1 MKKSILKLAL
11 APLALTALSTGTA
24 QANHAQY
31 DMQVDGL
38 TCPFC
43 VATSSKALKKI
54 NGVYD
59 VSVDLDTGIIS
70 VCAAS
75 DTDLSDKRMKKLF
88 RKKGFTYRSQT
99 ISESCNFVDVSH
111 TDDGENLITVR
122 TEETGS
128 HKDIHKSHGS
138 STAYGSG
145 NGSGTTYG
153 SSHDGDHDHK

>member
-1 MKKSILKLAL
+1 MKKSILKLTL
-11 APLALTALSTGTA
+11 VPLALTALSTSTA

-54 NGVYD
+54 DGVYD
-59 VSVDLDTGIIS
+59 VAVDLDTGIIS

-88 RKKGFTYRSQT
+88 RKKGFTYRNQT
-99 ISESCNFVDVSH
+99 ISKNCNFLDVSH
-111 TDDGENLITVR
+111 SHGGENLIGVKL
-122 TEETGS
+122 EEKEP
-128 HKDIHKSHGS
+128 HKDDHESH
-138 STAYGSG
+138 
-145 NGSGTTYG
+145 G
-153 SSHDGDHDHK
+153 SSHDGNHDHKSHDSDGS

>member
-1 MKKSILKLAL
+1 MRKSILKLAL
-11 APLALTALSTGTA
+11 MPLALTALSTGTA

-54 NGVYD
+54 DGVYD

-88 RKKGFTYRSQT
+88 RKKGFTYRSQAV
-99 ISESCNFVDVSH
+99 SAECNFVDVSH
-111 TDDGENLITVR
+111 SETGENLIGAKTKAK
-122 TEETGS
+122 EP
-128 HKDIHKSHGS
+128 HKDNHKSH
-138 STAYGSG
+138 
-145 NGSGTTYG
+145 GSGTTYG
-153 SSHDGDHDHK
+153 SGHDGDQDDKSHDPDGS

>member
-1 MKKSILKLAL
+1 MKKSILAF
-11 APLALTALSTGTA
+11 TYTVLSFGTA

-43 VATSSKALKKI
+43 VATSSKTLKKI
-54 NGVYD
+54 DGVYD

-99 ISESCNFVDVSH
+99 ISKNCNFLDASH
-111 TDDGENLITVR
+111 SDGGENLIGVKV
-122 TEETGS
+122 EEKEL
-128 HKDIHKSHGS
+128 HKDNHESH
-138 STAYGSG
+138 
-145 NGSGTTYG
+145 GSGTTYG
-153 SSHDGDHDHK
+153 SSQHGNHDHKSHDSDGF

>member
-1 MKKSILKLAL
+1 MRKSILKLAL
-11 APLALTALSTGTA
+11 MPLTLTALSTGTA

-54 NGVYD
+54 DGVYD
-59 VSVDLDTGIIS
+59 VAVDLDTGIIS
-70 VCAAS
+70 VCAAR

-99 ISESCNFVDVSH
+99 VSANCNFMDVSH
-111 TDDGENLITVR
+111 SETGENLIGVKA
-122 TEETGS
+122 EEKEP
-128 HKDIHKSHGS
+128 HKDDHKSH
-138 STAYGSG
+138 
-145 NGSGTTYG
+145 GSGTTYG
-153 SSHDGDHDHK
+153 SSHDGDHDHKDHDSYGS